1 MPNFDG
7 GHYFLSSLVP
17 ILEGLDSRTKQNE
30 GNSESHIHAI
40 REILSI
46 LPPAGEAGSAS
57 PFSRELSTHFCRMV
71 VIEDL
76 TFVGRE
82 HEDAIVSA
90 IRKINPVIPKPVDHL
105 PFPYLA
111 VIVDFDAADG
121 SAESLK
127 AYLQRLWAAMA
138 PELEEIFQHCQGFD
152 PASPKESFIRQVIQ
166 GQIETT
172 MSFNDYYWQ
181 GEPGYWQGSP
191 SLATRWGKVVILP
204 LGVAGIAVLVLALA
218 GFSGWVLIGLVGLIG
233 VLTLLWLIQRLFQVG
248 MEPFPTAPRTELRS
262 ILKALYLQRKFI
274 DFMIQN
280 QGCDAAT
287 LSHNFADFLT
297 QHQPQ
302 SIESPTQLPGCIPS

>member
-1 MPNFDG
+1 
-7 GHYFLSSLVP
+7 
-17 ILEGLDSRTKQNE
+17 
-30 GNSESHIHAI
+30 
-40 REILSI
+40 
-46 LPPAGEAGSAS
+46 
-57 PFSRELSTHFCRMV
+57 
-71 VIEDL
+71 
-76 TFVGRE
+76 
-82 HEDAIVSA
+82 
-90 IRKINPVIPKPVDHL
+90 
-105 PFPYLA
+105 
-111 VIVDFDAADG
+111 
-121 SAESLK
+121 
-127 AYLQRLWAAMA
+127 
-138 PELEEIFQHCQGFD
+138 
-152 PASPKESFIRQVIQ
+152 
-166 GQIETT
+166 
-172 MSFNDYYWQ
+172 
-181 GEPGYWQGSP
+181 
-191 SLATRWGKVVILP
+191 LATRWGKVVILP